1 MDTTTTDKTQ
11 RTRPGLPEELS
22 IVYTEETELHWQ
34 RIISAILIVLA
45 VLTVLGWILMNTV
58 SAEKAAQVITAEP
71 DVLNSIVEDS
81 TKTLPATELNAP
93 VKDLESTLPAL
104 PQFEKQAE
112 ETSIPQSA
120 LPNVVQDML
129 PLYAH
134 MPKKPLQ
141 APAPPLVQDSFVER
155 EASDSTQ
162 LTLDPNYVGT
172 LQLTSNLSNKNPTD
186 LLGGE
191 INMDGQQLIKL
202 YAYSE
207 LTNLKGERVFH
218 EWYKGSKR
226 MARIPVGVYL
236 DNMRASSSK
245 YIDPTMAGDWH
256 LKIVRRNGEQ
266 LGRMDF
272 RVNADS

>member
-11 RTRPGLPEELS
+11 RMRPGLPEELS

-71 DVLNSIVEDS
+71 DVLNSIVEES
-81 TKTLPATELNAP
+81 TQTLPATELKAP
-93 VKDLESTLPAL
+93 VKDLESTIPAL

-141 APAPPLVQDSFVER
+141 APAPPLVQDGFVQR

-256 LKIVRRNGEQ
+256 LKIVRHNGEQ